1 MPTTHELAC
10 DRLLDIQKLQEEI
23 LAAYD
28 EFDKIQLRRLGG
40 SPHKEMTDI
49 WVRYNDIKN
58 YNDDILNGT
67 SNFNNEHDA
76 VWYPVVAKIPSVK
89 KVCLELMFAVEG
101 ERLGGIFITKL
112 PPGGKI
118 DKHTDD
124 GWHAA
129 YYDKFYVPILN
140 KPGAKFCFEDGDI
153 NPDLGDAWWFDN
165 SKTHWVENNTDSD
178 RIAMIVCIRTDKY
191 KDKNARR
198 IG

>member
-1 MPTTHELAC
+1 MPTTHELAYSS
-10 DRLLDIQKLQEEI
+10 LLDIHDLQTEV
-23 LAAYD
+23 LNAYD
-28 EFDKIQLRRLGG
+28 EFDKINLRRLGN

-76 VWYPVVAKIPSVK
+76 VWYPVINKLPSLK
-89 KVCLELMFAVEG
+89 KVVFELMYAVDG

-112 PPGGKI
+112 SPGGKI
-118 DKHTDD
+118 APHTDN
-124 GWHAA
+124 GWHAE

-140 KPGAKFCFEDGDI
+140 KKGAKFCFEDGNID
-153 NPDLGDAWWFDN
+153 PDLGDAWWFDN
-165 SKTHWVENNTDSD
+165 SKNHWVENNTDSD
-178 RIAMIVCIRTDKY
+178 RIAMIVCIRTEKY